1 MKNFFCNTNLLVILF
16 IRVGVVSINNN
27 SRILKVL
34 FLIFLPEKTKIFVV
48 IIRNSFPVF
57 VYGTAKNCV
66 CKLISCCLYFPA
78 SVNKT
83 MSALSCNNRVKH
95 NCKVTTGRVFH
106 TCRNFHTADSKTVL
120 LILNRTCTYC
130 YIRKQIGQIAIV
142 LRIEHLICACHSA
155 CLDSMD
161 VHLTDC
167 DKSGKKVRLFF
178 GIRLMNHT
186 LIALSCCSRFV
197 CINTRNDQNLVG
209 YFFLN
214 IA

>member
-1 MKNFFCNTNLLVILF
+1 MITSDLLVSRFNVALDHKTLNQSMKFRIYHTAVKNFFCNTNLLVILF

-83 MSALSCNNRVKH
+83 MSARAATTELSI
-95 NCKVTTGRVFH
+95 
-106 TCRNFHTADSKTVL
+106 TARSP
-120 LILNRTCTYC
+120 
-130 YIRKQIGQIAIV
+130 
-142 LRIEHLICACHSA
+142 
-155 CLDSMD
+155 
-161 VHLTDC
+161 
-167 DKSGKKVRLFF
+167 
-178 GIRLMNHT
+178 
-186 LIALSCCSRFV
+186 
-197 CINTRNDQNLVG
+197 LVG
-209 YFFLN
+209 FFIPAGTSIPLTVRRCC
-214 IA
+214 

>member
-1 MKNFFCNTNLLVILF
+1 MITSDLLVSRFNVALDHKTLNQSMKFRIYYTAVKNFFCNTNLLVILF

-95 NCKVTTGRVFH
+95 NCKVTTGRVFIPAG
-106 TCRNFHTADSKTVL
+106 TSIPLTV
-120 LILNRTCTYC
+120 R
-130 YIRKQIGQIAIV
+130 R
-142 LRIEHLICACHSA
+142 
-155 CLDSMD
+155 
-161 VHLTDC
+161 
-167 DKSGKKVRLFF
+167 
-178 GIRLMNHT
+178 
-186 LIALSCCSRFV
+186 CC
-197 CINTRNDQNLVG
+197 
-209 YFFLN
+209 
-214 IA
+214 